1 MKGFFHKLL
10 IADLTKKIF
19 SIEETDGKIIESTL
33 GGKGLATA
41 LLLEYNPAGVDPF
54 EPDNHVI
61 IATGP
66 ASDSS
71 IYGSC
76 RHGIF
81 CKSPLTSFYGESYSG
96 GSLALPLSRTGF
108 DAIILKGA
116 SVEPVWLEITE
127 QKVIFHNAKE
137 IWGKDTFTTEIYIKE
152 KSGAKNCGVMV
163 IGPAGE
169 NLVRFAVIKNDKWRV
184 AGRTGMGAVL
194 GSKKIKGISFYGEK
208 KRPVADPEGIKAYNT
223 DTMKRLKDNK
233 ATQAYRNFG
242 TPMMVDIMNNAGA
255 FPTKYWQRGKF
266 DKKDNINAQ
275 AMIEQLNAKPHACRN
290 CFMACG
296 KLTEIDTGRHKGLK
310 LEGPEYETI
319 YAFGGLCMISDIKEI
334 AYLNDICD
342 RLGMDTISSGNLA
355 SFAIEAAKQKKIA
368 DKLEYGDA
376 DMVADILRKIVR
388 CQGIGGLLAK
398 GIKSAGEELGMENFA
413 VHVKGMEPPGYDP
426 RVLKGMGLAYAVSD
440 RGACHLRSTFYKAEL
455 SGMIE
460 PGKIKGKAEL
470 FKDFEDRCTLFDS
483 LIVCRFYRD
492 FYTWDELSKI
502 ISLTTGIF
510 MDKKKLEHIAGL
522 ITDNTRRFNI
532 REGLTFN
539 DDTLPSRLFDQSLD
553 NGSRITKDELN
564 TMVQDYYKIR
574 GWDKKGIPETMHIH

>member
-1 MKGFFHKLL
+1 MKGFFNKLL
-10 IADLTKKIF
+10 IVDMTEKTFHIRGLDDKIM
-19 SIEETDGKIIESTL
+19 ESTL

-41 LLLEYNPAGVDPF
+41 LLLEHNPAGVDPF
-54 EPDNHVI
+54 EPDNHII

-66 ASDSS
+66 ATDSS

-108 DAIILKGA
+108 DAVMIKGA
-116 SVEPVWLEITE
+116 SSEPVWLEITE
-127 QKVIFHNAKE
+127 RGVVFHDAME
-137 IWGKDTFTTEIYIKE
+137 IWGRDTFDSEIYIKE
-152 KSGAKNCGVMV
+152 KSEAKKCGVMV

-169 NLVRFAVIKNDKWRV
+169 NLVKFAVIKNDKWRV
-184 AGRTGMGAVL
+184 AGRTGMGAVF
-194 GSKKIKGISFYGEK
+194 GSKKIKGISFFGDK
-208 KRPVADPEGIKAYNT
+208 KRPLADPEGIKTYNR
-223 DTMKRLKDNK
+223 DILKRFKDNK
-233 ATQAYRNFG
+233 ATNAYRNFG

-255 FPTKYWQRGKF
+255 FPTKYWQKGKF

-275 AMIEQLNAKPHACRN
+275 AMVEKLSAKSHACRN
-290 CFMACG
+290 CFMGCG
-296 KLTEIDTGRHKGLK
+296 KLSKIDDGWHKGLV

-319 YAFGGLCMISDIKEI
+319 YSFGGLCMISDIKEI
-334 AYLNDICD
+334 AWLNDLCD
-342 RLGMDTISSGNLA
+342 RLGMDTISSGNLSA
-355 SFAIEAAKQKKIA
+355 FAIEASKQQKISDDLDYSSA
-368 DKLEYGDA
+368 DA
-376 DMVADILRKIVR
+376 IADILHKIVR
-388 CQGIGGLLAK
+388 REGIGGLLAE
-398 GIKSAGEELGMENFA
+398 GIKPASEELGMEDSA

-460 PGKIKGKAEL
+460 PDAIEGKAEL
-470 FKDFEDRCTLFDS
+470 FRDFEDRCTLFDS

-502 ISLTTGIF
+502 ILLTTGIE
-510 MDKKKLEHIAGL
+510 MDKNRLEKTAAL

-532 REGLTFN
+532 QEGLTPD
-539 DDTLPSRLFDQSLD
+539 DDTLPPRLFDQSLED
-553 NGSRITKDELN
+553 GNGITRDELQ
-564 TMVQDYYKIR
+564 TMVKDYYRKR
-574 GWDKKGIPETMHIH
+574 GWSNKGVPPE